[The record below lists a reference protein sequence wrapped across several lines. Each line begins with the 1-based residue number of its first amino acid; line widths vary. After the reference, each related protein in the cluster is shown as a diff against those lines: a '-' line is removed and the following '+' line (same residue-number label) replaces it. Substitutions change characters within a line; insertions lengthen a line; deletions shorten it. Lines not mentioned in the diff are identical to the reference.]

1 MNTLMMKIFFF
12 YSVNVLEIKFIFVLQ
27 TLRPNN
33 QNHEIVYLVG
43 ILEYCLLF
51 SKLS

>member
-1 MNTLMMKIFFF
+1 MNTLMMKIYFF
-12 YSVNVLEIKFIFVLQ
+12 YSVIFVLQ

-43 ILEYCLLF
+43 ILEYCLV
-51 SKLS
+51 S